1 MMSNRTQVLGVFS
14 RLIIYLLGIFSFI
27 YVFRVLNVKNV
38 IIGYFYTEPDVVKI
52 SDFEY
57 DFKSLLFKNSG
68 ANDNEYFSRVNAK
81 PVSNFDKTKKY
92 TVTING
98 IQANRVYG
106 DYTYINSNFTNTF
119 ISTQD
124 TTLLT
129 DTLNIK
135 VNFYTEETII
145 VFTTQSGEK
154 AVSLWSSYIA
164 KNGFVLKIVE
174 DNYIP
179 QIEAD
184 NLTKYKVDLYF
195 GSEIINSFYR
205 TAINDFYL
213 PVEYK
218 GFKINS
224 WEDEDNNY
232 YINSTKDTIPFKDI
246 KLYAVVD
253 ETRLNFSINQYTITK
268 ITKDI
273 ETTSDVKYSARLFLD
288 NYSIADLDSSNI
300 YELMNSTPKN
310 YGFKF
315 SVENFYVDYMDSDFM
330 TNPNYVCHNSGSG
343 FVVFYVARNPY
354 NDATYKYNLKFTFSI
369 KNNIVTPYLD
379 IVICD
384 DNESFKQFERD
395 LENKVFNFNINIE
408 IFKR

>member
-1 MMSNRTQVLGVFS
+1 MMSNRTQVLGIFS
-14 RLIIYLLGIFSFI
+14 RLIIYILGIFSFI
-27 YVFRVLNVKNV
+27 YVFRVLNVKNA
-38 IIGYFYTEPDVVKI
+38 IIGYFYKEPEVVKI

-57 DFKSLLFKNSG
+57 DFKSLLFTNSG
-68 ANDNEYFSRVNAK
+68 ASDNEYFARVNAK

-98 IQANRVYG
+98 IHANRVYG
-106 DYTYINSNFTNTF
+106 DYNYINSNFTNTF
-119 ISTQD
+119 LSTQD

-135 VNFYTEETII
+135 INFYTEETMI
-145 VFTTQSGEK
+145 VFTTQSGEQ
-154 AVSLWSSYIA
+154 AINLWSSYIA

-184 NLTKYKVDLYF
+184 NLSKYKVDLCF

-224 WEDEDNNY
+224 WKDEDNNY

-253 ETRLNFSINQYTITK
+253 ETRLNFSINQNTITK
-268 ITKDI
+268 VTKDI
-273 ETTSDVKYSARLFLD
+273 ETTSDVKYSARFFLD
-288 NYSIADLDSSNI
+288 NYSITDLDSSNI
-300 YELMNSTPKN
+300 YELMNTTPKN

-315 SVENFYVDYMDSDFM
+315 SVENFYVDYIDSDFM
-330 TNPNYVCHNSGSG
+330 ANPDYVCRNSGDG
-343 FVVFYVARNPY
+343 FVVVYVARNPY

-379 IVICD
+379 IVVRD
-384 DNESFKQFERD
+384 DNGNFKQFERD

-408 IFKR
+408 IFKK